1 MAQEAEEER
10 QFQGQ
15 SNQEEDVY
23 VWYEHFLNLCRLSL

>member
-23 VWYEHFLNLCRLSL
+23 IYGTNIF